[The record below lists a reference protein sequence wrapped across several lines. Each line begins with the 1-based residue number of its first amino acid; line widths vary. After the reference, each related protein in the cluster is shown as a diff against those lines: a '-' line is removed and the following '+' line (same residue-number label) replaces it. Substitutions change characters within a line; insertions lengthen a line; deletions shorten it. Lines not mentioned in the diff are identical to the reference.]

1 MITDL
6 ISALRAEQLEGANHA
21 REIAERLDTQIDHL
35 QLQMNDLQRQITDLA
50 TIKAWV
56 LDSARVRGEAFDAL
70 IGPEAGTIQHGKPPS
85 PPVPA
90 MPPVIEEEE
99 NAS

>member
-21 REIAERLDTQIDHL
+21 REIAERLDAQIDYL
-35 QLQMNDLQRQITDLA
+35 QLQMNDLQRQMADLA

-56 LDSARVRGEAFDAL
+56 LDSASVRAEAFDAL
-70 IGPEAGTIQHGKPPS
+70 IGPGTGLIQHSKPPFAA
-85 PPVPA
+85 VPA